1 MNVLG
6 LTIVAVLWLMAP
18 KSCLAAER
26 CSLSL
31 ESELVRSLGSGNWS
45 ARSDALDKR
54 ATAFRELKKR
64 CPTGEFDTDSRRRF
78 FQYVREELRYQT
90 WMRDNPTGTREIS
103 EGLSEA
109 YRYYL
114 DDLRSYLN
122 RIVDPEK
129 DLVHSKLIL
138 EFGEAETVAKL
149 GRTVEDEV
157 VGLLRGGPV
166 ASRPAGEAAIK
177 AASALGF
184 WIDAG
189 SRVFSDQEKERLI
202 SFLADNLPT
211 AEELEHLRSPFFSLR
226 NNLAYAILASLG
238 RSNSG
243 AAKQAIQ
250 GWLERSERF
259 IVTVGRVASDDQ
271 RIKAARNAVAAIEER
286 LASRIDP

>member
-1 MNVLG
+1 MV
-6 LTIVAVLWLMAP
+6 P
-18 KSCLAAER
+18 KDCLAIDPCGLPAG
-26 CSLSL
+26 
-31 ESELVRSLGSGNWS
+31 SELFRGLSSPLWS
-45 ARSDALDKR
+45 ARSVALDKR

-64 CPTGEFDTDSRRRF
+64 CPTGEFDTESRRRF
-78 FQYVREELRYQT
+78 YEYLREEMRYRT
-90 WMRDNPTGTREIS
+90 WMRDNPMGTRETS
-103 EGLSEA
+103 EGPREA

-114 DDLRSYLN
+114 HDVRSYLN

-138 EFGEAETVAKL
+138 EFGAAETVAKL
-149 GRTVEDEV
+149 GRTVENDV
-157 VGLLRGGPV
+157 AGLLREGQV

-177 AASALGF
+177 AAYALGF
-184 WIDAG
+184 WIDPG

-202 SFLADNLPT
+202 SLLAENLPT
-211 AEELEHLRSPFFSLR
+211 LGELEHLRSPFFSLR

-250 GWLERSERF
+250 EWLEESEKF
-259 IVTVGRVASDDQ
+259 IVTAGRSAIADQ

-286 LASRIDP
+286 LATGVDP